1 MSLLVLGLSHHN
13 APLDLLE
20 RASADDPAATAFER
34 RALAGSH
41 IHEALVLSTCNRTEV
56 YADTLTFHGAIADLT
71 AAFTAST
78 ALSLDTLRPHLHVH
92 YEERAVAHVFAV
104 AAGLESMAVGE
115 GEILGQLRSALARAQ
130 AHRHVGPE
138 LNSLVQHALRVGK
151 RVHTETG
158 VDSVSSSLVDAGLR
172 RAQELIGDLAGLRV
186 LVVGAGGM
194 GALAATAARRRG
206 ARELVVTNRSPHRS
220 DSLAHR
226 LGGHALPW
234 DEREIALTEAD
245 VVITST
251 GAPGTVLSAAA
262 VERALARRAQERPEA
277 AEQVYIDL
285 ALVHDIERDVKELP
299 GATLLT
305 LQDLGDLLSLAGTPP
320 EVIAARDLVTVEVA
334 AHVADRASDAVVP
347 TLRALRSSAE
357 QVLAHELE
365 RLDRRMPG
373 LDAQQRAEVERTL
386 HRMVDKLL
394 HTPTVRV
401 KELAERGQGG
411 SYARALNELF
421 DLHPAETRLVSHPV
435 ELPLPLDA
443 GRGSER

>member
-158 VDSVSSSLVDAGLR
+158 VDSVSSSHVDAGLR

-194 GALAATAARRRG
+194 GALAATALPTITSAQVSASQIRLVASMTDPFHSHHHPGSHRRQEMSGLSRAAG
-206 ARELVVTNRSPHRS
+206 SGGPGPCRS
-220 DSLAHR
+220 DR
-226 LGGHALPW
+226 G
-234 DEREIALTEAD
+234 
-245 VVITST
+245 
-251 GAPGTVLSAAA
+251 PGQPC
-262 VERALARRAQERPEA
+262 AQ
-277 AEQVYIDL
+277 
-285 ALVHDIERDVKELP
+285 
-299 GATLLT
+299 
-305 LQDLGDLLSLAGTPP
+305 
-320 EVIAARDLVTVEVA
+320 
-334 AHVADRASDAVVP
+334 
-347 TLRALRSSAE
+347 
-357 QVLAHELE
+357 
-365 RLDRRMPG
+365 
-373 LDAQQRAEVERTL
+373 
-386 HRMVDKLL
+386 
-394 HTPTVRV
+394 
-401 KELAERGQGG
+401 
-411 SYARALNELF
+411 
-421 DLHPAETRLVSHPV
+421 
-435 ELPLPLDA
+435 
-443 GRGSER
+443 GRGSRQPRWDGGVLAIRVVKR